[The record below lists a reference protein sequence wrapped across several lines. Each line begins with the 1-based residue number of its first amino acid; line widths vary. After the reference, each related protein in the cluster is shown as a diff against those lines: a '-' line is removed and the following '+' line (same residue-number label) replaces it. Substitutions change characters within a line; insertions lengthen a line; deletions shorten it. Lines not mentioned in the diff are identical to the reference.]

1 MIRKSLPA
9 LAALLWG
16 CAEPPPQPH
25 VDGSIIDSAVELA
38 QARVDEQAGA
48 GGSANPESGK

>member
-38 QARVDEQAGA
+38 QARVEEQGGA
-48 GGSANPESGK
+48 GGSAHPESGK